1 MKDAEDVKSMKAIVE
16 RVRKIVES
24 DGPTRLLLKAKG
36 TLVKRYFLKKLI
48 ESVEEKD
55 ASYDLFWL
63 NRDGEKVK
71 VEDARKVADFLSYS
85 PSIAKHKYIVS
96 EEFTNSTPEA
106 ASALLKITEEPP
118 EYAVFIF
125 FTSSFSQIFSTIKS
139 RFISLNLN
147 IKTES
152 LMEKEKVDAINASE
166 LKFWID
172 DVEHALYISENV
184 EKLDKLLVSAVD
196 VLSIVEIV
204 KSEVLSSEETLP
216 FELEFLFEKLLLFLR
231 EEEVVEV
238 YQALK
243 SMLNPKN
250 SLSVFNAFLE
260 AALVIVE
267 DLVILK
273 KTSYWQAL
281 KRPNY
286 VNNYVEME
294 EPSIND
300 VEWILKIREKKY
312 RSKVN
317 VEVGIFLL
325 LTKFATLKR
334 K

>member
-1 MKDAEDVKSMKAIVE
+1 MESMKAVVE

-36 TLVKRYFLKKLI
+36 TLVKRFFLKKLI

-55 ASYDLFWL
+55 ASYDLLWL

-96 EEFTNSTPEA
+96 EEFANSTPEA
-106 ASALLKITEEPP
+106 VSALLKITEEPP
-118 EYAVFIF
+118 EHAVFIF
-125 FTSSFSQIFSTIKS
+125 FTSSFSQMFSTIKS
-139 RFISLNLN
+139 RFISLSLN
-147 IKTES
+147 IKAED
-152 LMEKEKVDAINASE
+152 LIEKGKVDMINANE
-166 LKFWID
+166 LKFWIED
-172 DVEHALYISENV
+172 AEHALYISENV
-184 EKLDKLLVSAVD
+184 ERLDKLLVSAVD
-196 VLSIVEIV
+196 VPSIVEII
-204 KSEVLSSEETLP
+204 KSEALSKEEMPP
-216 FELEFLFEKLLLFLR
+216 FELEFLFEKLLLFLK
-231 EEEVVEV
+231 EKEVVEV

-250 SLSVFNAFLE
+250 SLSVFNALLE
-260 AALVIVE
+260 AVLVIVE
-267 DLVILK
+267 DLMVLK

-286 VNNYVEME
+286 VSNYVEME
-294 EPSIND
+294 EPSMND
-300 VEWILKIREKKY
+300 VEWILKVREKRY

>member
-1 MKDAEDVKSMKAIVE
+1 MESMKAVVE

-36 TLVKRYFLKKLI
+36 TLVKRFFLKKLI

-55 ASYDLFWL
+55 ASYDLLWL

-96 EEFTNSTPEA
+96 EEFANSTPEA
-106 ASALLKITEEPP
+106 VSALLKITEEPP
-118 EYAVFIF
+118 EHAVFIF
-125 FTSSFSQIFSTIKS
+125 FTSSFSQMFSTIKS
-139 RFISLNLN
+139 RFISLSLN
-147 IKTES
+147 IKAED
-152 LMEKEKVDAINASE
+152 LIEKGKVDMINANE
-166 LKFWID
+166 LKFWIED
-172 DVEHALYISENV
+172 AEHALYISENV
-184 EKLDKLLVSAVD
+184 ERLDKLLVSAVD
-196 VLSIVEIV
+196 VPSIVEII
-204 KSEVLSSEETLP
+204 KSEALSKEEMPP
-216 FELEFLFEKLLLFLR
+216 FELEFLFEKLLLFLK
-231 EEEVVEV
+231 EKEVVEV

-250 SLSVFNAFLE
+250 SLSVFNALLE
-260 AALVIVE
+260 AVLVIVE
-267 DLVILK
+267 DLMVLK

-286 VNNYVEME
+286 VSNYVEME
-294 EPSIND
+294 EPSMND
-300 VEWILKIREKKY
+300 VEWILKVREKRY

-325 LTKFATLKR
+325 LTKFVTLKR

>member
-1 MKDAEDVKSMKAIVE
+1 MKAVVE

-36 TLVKRYFLKKLI
+36 TLVKRFFLKKLI

-55 ASYDLFWL
+55 ASYDLLWL

-96 EEFTNSTPEA
+96 EEFANSTPEA
-106 ASALLKITEEPP
+106 VSALLKITEEPP
-118 EYAVFIF
+118 EHAVFIF
-125 FTSSFSQIFSTIKS
+125 FTSSFSQMFSTIKS
-139 RFISLNLN
+139 RFISLSLN
-147 IKTES
+147 IKAED
-152 LMEKEKVDAINASE
+152 LIEKGKVDMINANE
-166 LKFWID
+166 LKFWIED
-172 DVEHALYISENV
+172 AEHALYISENV
-184 EKLDKLLVSAVD
+184 ERLDKLLVSAVD
-196 VLSIVEIV
+196 VPSIVEII
-204 KSEVLSSEETLP
+204 KSEALSKEEMPP
-216 FELEFLFEKLLLFLR
+216 FELEFLFEKLLLFLK
-231 EEEVVEV
+231 EKEVVEV

-250 SLSVFNAFLE
+250 SLSVFNALLE
-260 AALVIVE
+260 AVLVIVE
-267 DLVILK
+267 DLMVLK

-286 VNNYVEME
+286 VSNYVEME
-294 EPSIND
+294 EPSMND
-300 VEWILKIREKKY
+300 VEWILKVREKRY